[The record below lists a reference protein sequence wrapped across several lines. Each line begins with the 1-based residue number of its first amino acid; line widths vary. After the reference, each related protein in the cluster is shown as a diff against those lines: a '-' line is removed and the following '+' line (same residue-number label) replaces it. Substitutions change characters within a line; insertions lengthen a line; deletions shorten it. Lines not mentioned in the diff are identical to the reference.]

1 MASTSHTASQ
11 ARGSKP
17 VLESHVD
24 GRVVRL
30 AGGGGHWAIESITYS
45 EWRPGDWT
53 ASKKRKKG
61 ENQMGRILLGCDTA
75 TRGPMRGNGRV
86 RTGGCFPLTL
96 LQLGALGRGTKILH
110 LCWVGCPRLG
120 VGAGRLRKDVA
131 LSVLFPM
138 PEHMRVE
145 AERRTRWQVAISY
158 STLVLPDLV
167 SALFLALAVH
177 GFSGSEG
184 ANTARAFSRPRG
196 GLFGLTGR
204 Y

>member
-86 RTGGCFPLTL
+86 RIGGCFPLTL

-110 LCWVGCPRLG
+110 LCWVGCPRLD

-131 LSVLFPM
+131 VCFVSHAGAYASRSGTANPVAGGNFIFNACPPRPCVRSLS
-138 PEHMRVE
+138 RS
-145 AERRTRWQVAISY
+145 RR
-158 STLVLPDLV
+158 
-167 SALFLALAVH
+167 
-177 GFSGSEG
+177 
-184 ANTARAFSRPRG
+184 ARFFR
-196 GLFGLTGR
+196 
-204 Y
+204 